1 VENPEVQ
8 NPNFIQTEKLPME
21 PVPVPAMSTVEWIV
35 TLLIMIVP
43 VLNLVMLIIWA
54 SDRNTNLNKA
64 NWAKATLILIG
75 IQVIIF
81 MFFIGTIIGSASSLM
96 SELSSAG
103 LW

>member
-8 NPNFIQTEKLPME
+8 NQEVIQTEKLPME
-21 PVPVPAMSTVEWIV
+21 PISVPAMTTVEWIV

-54 SDRNTNLNKA
+54 SDQNTNLNKS
-64 NWAKATLILIG
+64 NWAKATLILIA
-75 IQVIIF
+75 IQVIMV
-81 MFFIGTIIGSASSLM
+81 MFFIGTIIGSASGLM